1 MTIHSV
7 WFWAPMH
14 MLQAYP
20 MTRVLPLPD
29 FIIPFAHLLW
39 VPLYIAEHW
48 AGLADPVVTA
58 FTFSESYAI
67 PFSALILF
75 SFWYFCHKQ
84 SNNKTLVKIMIV
96 LYFGFLA
103 MSVNG
108 WFGFIGS
115 PPKTYEDTIAANV
128 DPKYNRHHT
137 LLHVWYLAT
146 LWIATLTVPFEKLAT
161 GKAKN
166 DTQSD
171 DKSQYTYS
179 SITNPEVNIE
189 SGMQD

>member
-1 MTIHSV
+1 
-7 WFWAPMH
+7 
-14 MLQAYP
+14 

-29 FIIPFAHLLW
+29 FIIPFAHLYW

-58 FTFSESYAI
+58 FDFKKAYGWI
-67 PFSALILF
+67 QPLILF
-75 SFWYFCHKQ
+75 PFWYFCHKK

-115 PPKTYEDTIAANV
+115 PPKTYEDTIAANA
-128 DPKYNRHHT
+128 DPKYNKHHT

-161 GKAKN
+161 GGKAK
-166 DTQSD
+166 DE
-171 DKSQYTYS
+171 TYS
-179 SITNPEVNIE
+179 SIPNPEVNIY
-189 SGMQD
+189 

>member
-20 MTRVLPLPD
+20 MARVLPLPD

-48 AGLADPVVTA
+48 TGLADPVVTA
-58 FTFSESYAI
+58 FDFSKTYGS
-67 PFSALILF
+67 PLQSLIMF
-75 SFWYFCHKQ
+75 PFWYFCHKK

-115 PPKTYEDTIAANV
+115 PPKTYEDTIAANA

-137 LLHVWYLAT
+137 LLHVWYLAC
-146 LWIATLTVPFEKLAT
+146 LWIATLTVPFGKLAT
-161 GKAKN
+161 GGKAKN

-171 DKSQYTYS
+171 DKNQYTYS

-189 SGMQD
+189 SGM